1 MSTINGNASNNVLT
15 GTSGDDNIDGGAGN
29 DTIDGAGNGTYG
41 DEISFSGATT
51 GVTVNLTTGMAN
63 DGQGGTDVVS
73 NIEHINATRFND
85 KLTGSSATNWFR
97 PGAGDDTVD
106 GMGGKDVVMYEDATA
121 GVTVNLLTG
130 VATGTSIGTD
140 SLTSIEAV
148 HGSFYDDRI
157 TLSNSDDYAFGRSGN
172 DSITGGSGNNPI
184 SPGSGSDTIDGGGGE
199 DEVDFNDD
207 GYDNYTSIGRG
218 TLGATANLETGVAT
232 DAWGFTD
239 SLTSI
244 ERLKGTSLADL
255 FIGNSKDNMLEGR
268 SGNDTLKGGGGFDAL
283 KGGDG
288 TDRADFS
295 GNKSQYSLTKLSSTT
310 YLISDLRA
318 NAPDGT
324 DMLDSIEQLR
334 FADQDTD
341 LSWATVISTSGVK
354 LEINTPMNK
363 FVPQDKP
370 NFDDFTGNTQ
380 TKYLKVAAFDAST
393 GAYTLQVVRDYGPN
407 PNYQANGV
415 GMYGQ
420 PYLYGAFEVK
430 GFVSPSTAPFP
441 VAVGQELTNFSTFD
455 TWLKSSVGVTV
466 KTMKSIAYGSWDGVN
481 SNGTQYDMVT
491 RTFDN
496 MDIKLLAYDLP
507 ESSQMSGNDTL
518 LGNSGTDVLYG
529 YEGNDSIDGKAGN
542 DTLYGGAG
550 NDSLVGGEGND
561 TLYGEQGNDTIDG
574 GNGWDQA
581 VFSGNLSDYIVAF
594 NPSLQTVTLTDNRT
608 GNAANSGT
616 DVLKNIDNFQFANT
630 SKTLLGLI
638 TAAGQ
643 NYGVDL
649 NGLNDGGLQR
659 TYWMGPSQYYP
670 DSSNVLQK
678 QAGAGF
684 WGAEVGLSGGVK
696 AVRISS
702 AQSASSIQSNAV
714 MDWVFGNVGSQTAN
728 PTLRFGETSAS
739 TASFTSNSKTFT
751 ASQTT
756 HVTNGVTL
764 YDLLIK
770 ASDNSLVDSEAMSNA
785 MSQVRL
791 DYRSSV
797 TQPAQDQFDVKLQV
811 NISADLQ
818 TWVGAST
825 GQTDTYVARMD
836 NQGPLIAAASYGG
849 RMVGLA
855 FKTIL
860 DIPTSLPDASL
871 DAWQAHPDKSHFKV
885 TVDGKQAIVMDAV
898 MMNDGVALL
907 LGSAIPSTARDVM
920 VSYTDPKD
928 NQSTKVIEDWQGNDT
943 PSFSIKAVHNDATD
957 FVGTISPNAVLGFMT
972 DGDSLSKYVG
982 NDGQFNEYALGK
994 VTGVNGTSATI
1005 SLVAPAWGINPGYS
1019 YKAGATQDVTQF
1031 AYTKERFDF
1040 TVVNPNGNTY
1050 AVGSTVQLP
1059 DLISF
1064 TKGASITRLTQYV
1077 VASHSNTATDGTN
1090 FEMAVFNINVPFPAW
1105 GIVTG
1110 FHLGEGNFT
1119 INGGPGDDTISVHGP
1134 NGMAIGGAGNDT
1146 YWYTPIGNGEKY
1158 TIDDASGTSDALSAQ
1173 LFDGFD
1179 MIPRGERI
1187 GNDLQFVGSASNMAS
1202 ANSTLYIKN
1211 QYTTG
1216 TIETLNLIDP
1226 KGVVQRSY
1234 AFSISDTGSDAA
1246 NLMVG
1251 TSQANLLSGGA
1262 GDDMMFGAGGND
1274 TLNGDN
1280 GDDLLYG
1287 GAGTNLLQG
1296 GLGNDGYQWDITQ
1309 GGNDSI
1315 SDSGGYDYVMMRLP
1329 SLMLNAERSGN
1340 DVLVSMVS
1348 NGGTQ
1353 SSVRLVN
1360 QLSTGKVEYFNFV
1373 LSTSDWQFAF
1383 DSTNAGTTSGDWM
1396 VGTSSAEALNGL
1408 AGDDWLT
1415 GGGGND
1421 TLTGGTG
1428 NDILMGGSGTDS
1440 LVGGAGNDK
1449 YLVTDSSDVISELTS
1464 DNTASQMTFSMGND
1478 NDVVI
1483 ATVSYTLGAG
1493 VAVEDMLAAG
1503 SITADFWS
1511 ESAINLTGNELA
1523 QGMVGN
1529 NANNML
1535 HGMGGNDIL
1544 LGNAGDDTLYGG
1556 DGNDCLMGGIDNDN
1570 LSGGAGDD
1578 WAIAFWGAVNG
1589 TGMTG
1594 LVGSLVSTGGFD
1606 SADGGSGSD
1615 TVVVNGLQSQFK
1627 VSRLA
1632 TDDYLITSLSD
1643 STESLRFTGFENIS
1657 FGFISTSAS
1666 GLTQANQVVV
1676 NLPGSYPINPS
1687 PITPVKDET
1696 PPTLLRQS
1704 PSANA
1709 SNVATNS
1716 NVNLTFSESI
1726 QAGSGNVVLKKNGT
1740 TDRTID
1746 ISDNQVIINGSTLT
1760 LDPSTDLTGGAT
1772 YTLEMAS
1779 GVVKDMA
1786 GNAYA
1791 GLSNY
1796 SFSTQA
1802 NAVAPTSAF
1811 VSLGNL
1817 KLTKDS
1823 VNNTSNVS
1831 FSVQLSSAQLDN
1843 LKITG
1848 LVIDLDYESSLVS
1861 NARVTSAKYDNAGD
1875 ATAVWQFITPNLSG
1889 ASASGKIAVI
1899 ADNASSNPIL
1909 VSGKTMDVTMVLNQA
1924 VDSFKI
1930 GFNGQVAHV
1939 VTSDNLDHVVGTGA
1953 DATIA
1958 ASSTFALK
1966 TQTNHWKALSNSSTG
1981 KALSDVSLAVGSIT
1995 AKSDSAGSASLSSLP
2010 NVQSTMTAIKSI
2022 SSDAEKAAAAQAV
2035 GLTDAIS
2042 ILKMIVGLSVNSGST
2057 ALSPYQVVAADFNRD
2072 GSVGLTDAIDVL
2084 KAVVGLTAPSPT
2096 WTFMDA
2102 SKVASNLTM
2111 DSYNNDK
2118 TKSLDNGWMSPNMP
2132 LNLNTTTDV
2141 KLVGVLS
2148 GDVDGSWA
2156 SA

>member
-1 MSTINGNASNNVLT
+1 MSNFTGDSSN
-15 GTSGDDNIDGGAGN
+15 
-29 DTIDGAGNGTYG
+29 
-41 DEISFSGATT
+41 
-51 GVTVNLTTGMAN
+51 
-63 DGQGGTDVVS
+63 
-73 NIEHINATRFND
+73 
-85 KLTGSSATNWFR
+85 
-97 PGAGDDTVD
+97 
-106 GMGGKDVVMYEDATA
+106 
-121 GVTVNLLTG
+121 NLLTG
-130 VATGTSIGTD
+130 
-140 SLTSIEAV
+140 
-148 HGSFYDDRI
+148 
-157 TLSNSDDYAFGRSGN
+157 
-172 DSITGGSGNNPI
+172 GSGDDI
-184 SPGSGSDTIDGGGGE
+184 VSGL
-199 DEVDFNDD
+199 N
-207 GYDNYTSIGRG
+207 
-218 TLGATANLETGVAT
+218 
-232 DAWGFTD
+232 
-239 SLTSI
+239 
-244 ERLKGTSLADL
+244 
-255 FIGNSKDNMLEGR
+255 
-268 SGNDTLKGGGGFDAL
+268 
-283 KGGDG
+283 
-288 TDRADFS
+288 
-295 GNKSQYSLTKLSSTT
+295 
-310 YLISDLRA
+310 
-318 NAPDGT
+318 
-324 DMLDSIEQLR
+324 
-334 FADQDTD
+334 
-341 LSWATVISTSGVK
+341 
-354 LEINTPMNK
+354 
-363 FVPQDKP
+363 
-370 NFDDFTGNTQ
+370 
-380 TKYLKVAAFDAST
+380 
-393 GAYTLQVVRDYGPN
+393 
-407 PNYQANGV
+407 
-415 GMYGQ
+415 
-420 PYLYGAFEVK
+420 
-430 GFVSPSTAPFP
+430 
-441 VAVGQELTNFSTFD
+441 
-455 TWLKSSVGVTV
+455 
-466 KTMKSIAYGSWDGVN
+466 
-481 SNGTQYDMVT
+481 
-491 RTFDN
+491 
-496 MDIKLLAYDLP
+496 
-507 ESSQMSGNDTL
+507 
-518 LGNSGTDVLYG
+518 
-529 YEGNDSIDGKAGN
+529 GN

-581 VFSGNLSDYIVAF
+581 VFSGNLSDYSVAF

-630 SKTLLGLI
+630 SKTLPGLLQ
-638 TAAGQ
+638 ALGQ

-659 TYWMGPSQYYP
+659 TYWMGPNQYYP
-670 DSSNVLQK
+670 DSNNVLQK

-702 AQSASSIQSNAV
+702 AQSASSIQNNAV

-739 TASFTSNSKTFT
+739 TANFTSNSKTFT

-756 HVTNGVTL
+756 HVTNGVTY

-770 ASDNSLVDSEAMSNA
+770 ASDNSFVDSEAMSNA

-797 TQPAQDQFDVKLQV
+797 TQPAQEQFDVKLQV

-818 TWVGAST
+818 NWVGASN

-836 NQGPLIAAASYGG
+836 NQGPLIAVANYSG
-849 RMVGLA
+849 RMVGLG
-855 FKTIL
+855 FKNTL
-860 DIPTSLPDASL
+860 GMATSMPDASK
-871 DAWQAHPDKSHFKV
+871 DAWQAHPDKSYFKV
-885 TVDGKQAIVMDAV
+885 TVDGKPAIVMDAV
-898 MMNDGVALL
+898 MVHDGVGLL
-907 LGSAIPSTARDVM
+907 LGSAIPSTAREVL
-920 VSYTDPKD
+920 VSYTDPSG

-943 PSFSIKAVHNDATD
+943 PSFSIQAVKNDVVD
-957 FVGTISPNAVLGFMT
+957 FVGTIHSNAVLGYDT
-972 DGDSLSKYVG
+972 DGDSMAKYVSDDG
-982 NDGQFNEYALGK
+982 HFNDQAFAK
-994 VTGVNGTSATI
+994 VTSVNGTSATV
-1005 SLVAPAWGINPGYS
+1005 SLVAPSWGINPGFS
-1019 YKAGATQDVTQF
+1019 YKAGAAQDVTQF
-1031 AYTKERFDF
+1031 AYTKERFDV

-1050 AVGSTVQLP
+1050 AVGSNVSLQ
-1059 DLISF
+1059 DLINFNNGAKF
-1064 TKGASITRLTQYV
+1064 TLLTEYV
-1077 VASHSNTATDGTN
+1077 VASNSNTATDGTS
-1090 FEMAVFNINVPFPAW
+1090 FEIGRFTVSAPSPMW
-1105 GIVTG
+1105 GIATG
-1110 FHLGEGNFT
+1110 FQLGEGNFT
-1119 INGGPGDDTISVHGP
+1119 INGGPGDDNITVHGP
-1134 NGMAIGGAGNDT
+1134 NGVAYGGAGNDT

-1158 TIDDASGTSDALSAQ
+1158 TIDDASGTSDALTAQ

-1216 TIETLNLIDP
+1216 TIENFNLVDP
-1226 KGVVQRSY
+1226 QGDIQHTYKF
-1234 AFSISDTGSDAA
+1234 AIADTGDDAN

-1251 TSQANLLSGGA
+1251 NSQANVLSGGA
-1262 GDDMMFGAGGND
+1262 GDDMIFGAGGND

-1287 GAGTNLLQG
+1287 GSGTNLLQG

-1348 NGGTQ
+1348 NGVTQ

-1360 QLSTGKVEYFNFV
+1360 QLTTGKVEYFNFV
-1373 LSTSDWQFAF
+1373 MAGNDWQFKY
-1383 DSTNAGTTSGDWM
+1383 DDTYAGTTSGDWM
-1396 VGTSSAEALNGL
+1396 VGTSSADNLNGQ

-1415 GGGGND
+1415 GGAGND
-1421 TLTGGTG
+1421 TLIGGTG

-1449 YLVTDSSDVISELTS
+1449 YIITDSSDVISELTS
-1464 DNTASQMTFSMGND
+1464 DNTASQLPFSMGND

-1511 ESAINLTGNELA
+1511 ESAINLTGNDLA

-1529 NANNML
+1529 NANNVL

-1544 LGNAGDDTLYGG
+1544 IGNAGDDTLYGD
-1556 DGNDCLMGGIDNDN
+1556 DGNDGLMGGIGNDN
-1570 LSGGAGDD
+1570 LYGGAGDD
-1578 WAIAFWGAVNG
+1578 WAIAFWGGVNG
-1589 TGMTG
+1589 TGITG
-1594 LVGSLVSTGGFD
+1594 TTGTLITTGGFD
-1606 SADGGSGSD
+1606 SADGGSGTD
-1615 TVVVNGLQSQFK
+1615 TVVVNGLQSQFT

-1632 TDDYLITSLSD
+1632 SDDYLITSLSD
-1643 STESLRFTGFENIS
+1643 STESLRFTGFEKIS
-1657 FGFISTSAS
+1657 FGVISTSPT

-1676 NLPGSYPINPS
+1676 NLPGAYAINPN
-1687 PITPVKDET
+1687 PITPVVDT
-1696 PPTLLRQS
+1696 TAPTLS
-1704 PSANA
+1704 AKVPVANA

-1716 NVNLTFSESI
+1716 NLSLTFSEVI
-1726 QAGSGNVVLKKNGT
+1726 QAGTGNLVLKKNGV
-1740 TDRTID
+1740 TDRTIA
-1746 ISDNQVIINGSTLT
+1746 IGDNQVIISGSTLT

-1817 KLTKDS
+1817 KLTKDT
-1823 VNNTSNVS
+1823 VNNTSNVT
-1831 FSVQLSSAQLDN
+1831 FNVQLSSAQLDN

-1861 NARVTSAKYDNAGD
+1861 NARVTSAQYDNAGD

-1889 ASASGKIAVI
+1889 AAASGKIAVI

-1909 VSGKTMDVTMVLNQA
+1909 VSGKTMDVSMVLNQA

-1939 VTSDNLDHVVGTGA
+1939 VTTDNLDHVVGTGA

-1966 TQTNHWKALSNSSTG
+1966 AQTNHWKALSNSSTG
-1981 KALSDVSLAVGSIT
+1981 KALSDVNLAVGSIT

-2010 NVQSTMTAIKSI
+2010 NAQSTMAAVKSI
-2022 SSDAEKAAAAQAV
+2022 SSDADKAAAAQAV
-2035 GLTDAIS
+2035 NLTDAIS
-2042 ILKMIVGLSVNSGST
+2042 ILKMIVGLGVNSGST